1 MDSLQVV
8 SIAGGAGVSFL
19 MLFLGVLSM
28 AQRRNRA
35 TERLRT
41 YVQPDANGTAE
52 SGPLADVLSG
62 IDRWAGKRSFGASIA
77 RMLAQADVKMTVA
90 EYMLLHLGLFAA
102 GLVLGP
108 ALLRSAPA
116 GVVLAV
122 LLFLAPNVFVSSA
135 QQKRQH
141 AFAEQLPIALNSVS
155 NSMRSGYGL
164 VQAMQLVSTEMPEP
178 MAMEFKRV
186 VSEVSYGLPYDVA
199 FANML
204 RRNPSPDLSMVVT
217 AIEINLEVGGN
228 LSEILDG
235 ISSIIRDRVR
245 IQGQVRALTAQVR
258 FSSMV
263 LTLLPFGVAGVI
275 LIVNPE
281 YISLLWTT
289 TAGIIMLVAAL
300 CLIVVGSLILR
311 RIARIDV

>member
-41 YVQPDANGTAE
+41 YVQPEANGTAE

-62 IDRWAGKRSFGASIA
+62 IDRWAGKRSVGASVA
-77 RMLAQADVKMTVA
+77 RKLAQADVKMTVA

-116 GVVLAV
+116 GVLLAV
-122 LLFLAPNVFVSSA
+122 LLLLAPNVFVSSA
-135 QQKRQH
+135 QQKRQR
-141 AFAEQLPIALNSVS
+141 AFAEQLPTALNSVS

-164 VQAMQLVSTEMPEP
+164 VQAMQLVSTEMPAP
-178 MAMEFKRV
+178 MSIEFQRV

-258 FSSMV
+258 FSSLV
-263 LTLLPFGVAGVI
+263 LSVLPFGLAAVI
-275 LIVNPE
+275 YMSNPG
-281 YISLLWTT
+281 YMSALWTT
-289 TAGIIMLVAAL
+289 SLGRVLLVGAL
-300 CLIVVGSLILR
+300 VMVGSGAFLLQ
-311 RIARIDV
+311 RISRIDV